1 MRRALHMI
9 VVLTLTSG
17 ITGALLAFV
26 YAGTWPKIQQNERA
40 ALERAVYQVIPG
52 AIAFEEEAVG
62 DISLFRGY
70 GDSAKSVMVGV
81 AVRAEGTGFQD
92 IIRVMAGF
100 DQTYETMLGLRVLKQ
115 VETPGLGAKVAETD
129 FLSQFENLTLSPK
142 IAVVKGGALDKS
154 TGRVQAITGATISS
168 KAVESIIN
176 RALDTVRQGGGT

>member
-1 MRRALHMI
+1 VKRALHMI

-26 YAGTWPKIQQNERA
+26 YAGTWPRIQQNERA
-40 ALERAVYQVIPG
+40 RLERAVYQVLPG
-52 AIAFEEEAVG
+52 AAIFEEEAVG
-62 DISLFRGY
+62 DLSVFRGY
-70 GDSAKSVMVGV
+70 SDSAKSAMVGV

-92 IIRVMAGF
+92 VIRVMAGF
-100 DQTYETMLGLRVLKQ
+100 DQTYGTMLGLRVLKQ
-115 VETPGLGAKVAETD
+115 VETPGLGAKIAEAE
-129 FLSQFENLTLSPK
+129 FLSQFDSLALSPD

-176 RALDTVRQGGGT
+176 KALDTVRQRGGS